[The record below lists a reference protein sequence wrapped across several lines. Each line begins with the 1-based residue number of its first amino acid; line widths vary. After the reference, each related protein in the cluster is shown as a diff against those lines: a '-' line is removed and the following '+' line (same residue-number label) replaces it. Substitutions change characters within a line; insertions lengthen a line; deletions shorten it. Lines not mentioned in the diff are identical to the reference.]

1 MSDRIKDEQNDC
13 ESLDMS
19 EIPIEEV
26 DVELDVS
33 VETAVDGDIDAF
45 RIYLNEI
52 SGIPV
57 LTKDEEVDLSK
68 KILQNDNEAKEMMI
82 RSNLKLVIS
91 IAKRYSNRGLPITDL
106 VEEGNIGL
114 LRAVEKFDYT
124 KGFKFST
131 YATWWIRQA
140 IERAITNQCR
150 TVRIPVHMSEN
161 IKRVLRVQS
170 DFQNKEGREP
180 TQLELATACNLTLAA
195 LKKVFDAFQQD
206 TSLDT
211 PVGEG
216 EGGTFHEIIADEN
229 DCIDPYK
236 FVEFAS
242 FKTLMHKWLDCLNNV
257 EREIIYRRY
266 GINSNSQDTLEI
278 IGEDLGIT
286 RERVRQIEKR
296 VLTKLKSLIKNKK
309 LKTEELI

>member
-1 MSDRIKDEQNDC
+1 MPDEFEYEQNDC

-33 VETAVDGDIDAF
+33 VDTEVDGDIDAF
-45 RIYLNEI
+45 KIYLNEI

-57 LTKDEEVDLSK
+57 LTKDEEIELSK
-68 KILQNDNEAKEMMI
+68 RILQNDNQAKDMMI
-82 RSNLKLVIS
+82 MSNLKLVIS

-161 IKRVLRVQS
+161 INKVLRAQS

-180 TQLELATACNLTLAA
+180 TQLELATACNLTLGA

-216 EGGTFHEIIADEN
+216 DGGTFHEIIADEN
-229 DCIDPYK
+229 DGVDPYK

-242 FKTLMHKWLDCLNNV
+242 FKNLLYKWLHCLNDV
-257 EREIIYRRY
+257 EREIICRRY
-266 GINSNSQDTLEI
+266 GINCNSQDTLEI

-296 VLTKLKSLIKNKK
+296 VLTKLRSLIKNKK
-309 LKTEELI
+309 LRTEELI